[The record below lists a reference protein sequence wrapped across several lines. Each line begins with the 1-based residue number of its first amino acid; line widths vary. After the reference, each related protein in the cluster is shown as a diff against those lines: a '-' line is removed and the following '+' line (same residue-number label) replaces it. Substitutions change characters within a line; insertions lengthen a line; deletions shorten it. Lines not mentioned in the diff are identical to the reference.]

1 MPSLIQFAIGSL
13 AVVCFVVSA
22 VASDRMARELRHTGE
37 ARYQNPRVRPGVGF
51 QRYKWDL
58 GMNYSERFPAR
69 KALKTTASISGML
82 GALLIGSL
90 LLTWTLSHRRAME
103 TTYQYSR

>member
-1 MPSLIQFAIGSL
+1 
-13 AVVCFVVSA
+13 
-22 VASDRMARELRHTGE
+22 
-37 ARYQNPRVRPGVGF
+37 
-51 QRYKWDL
+51 
-58 GMNYSERFPAR
+58 MNYSERFPAR

-90 LLTWTLSHRRAME
+90 LLTWTISHRRAME